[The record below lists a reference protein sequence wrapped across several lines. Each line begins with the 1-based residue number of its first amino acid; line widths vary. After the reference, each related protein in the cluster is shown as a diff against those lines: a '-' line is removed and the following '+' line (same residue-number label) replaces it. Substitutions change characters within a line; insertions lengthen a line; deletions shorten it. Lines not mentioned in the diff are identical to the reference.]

1 MDKKQLIESVR
12 NKYHALSSCLNE
24 RGRRIWAAVEADI
37 IGRGGITVVA
47 KATGISRT
55 TIHEG
60 LKKLK
65 SSDSATKQEYKGK
78 QRSDGGGR
86 NKFIDNNPEVKTDL
100 EALVESYTMGDP
112 ERPLKWTCKST
123 YKLAQELKTAGYK
136 SISQKTVYNLLV
148 KLGYSV
154 QSNRK
159 SKEGTSHPDRDA
171 QFQYIS
177 KMVTFF
183 QNNEN
188 PVISV
193 DTKKK
198 ENLGEYHNKGREW
211 SLKGNPTIVKGHDF
225 PDPNTGKAV
234 PYGVYDVLNNEGWV
248 SVGMS
253 HDTSEF
259 AVQSI
264 YNWWTHMGQEIYPN
278 ASQIL
283 ITADCGGSN
292 GYRVKLW
299 KVELQ
304 KLANKINCD
313 IQVCHFPPGTSKW
326 NKIEHRMFC
335 HISQNW
341 RGRPLTSRE
350 VVVNLISNTKTAK
363 GLIIKAELDKNTYTK
378 GIKVTKDMLEGVFIE
393 KDSFHGEWNY
403 KVKRK

>member
-1 MDKKQLIESVR
+1 MNKKQLIESVR
-12 NKYHALSSCLNE
+12 NKYCDLSDCLNE
-24 RGRRIWAAVEADI
+24 RGRRLWGAVEANT
-37 IGRGGITVVA
+37 IGRGGITIVA
-47 KATGISRT
+47 LATGLSRT

-60 LKKLK
+60 IKELQTNI
-65 SSDSATKQEYKGK
+65 SDEKQGYNKK
-78 QRSDGGGR
+78 QRVDGGGR
-86 NKFIDNNPEVKTDL
+86 NKFVENNPKVKANL
-100 EALVESYTMGDP
+100 EALLESYTSGDP
-112 ERPLKWTCKST
+112 ETPLKWTCKST
-123 YKLAQELKTAGYK
+123 YKLAQELKTSGYE

-148 KLGYSV
+148 ELGYSV

-171 QFQYIS
+171 QFQHIS
-177 KMVTFF
+177 KMVTLF
-183 QNNEN
+183 QEKQN

-198 ENLGEYHNKGREW
+198 ENLGEYHNKGQEW
-211 SLKGNPTIVKGHDF
+211 NLKGNPTIVKGHDF
-225 PDPNTGKAV
+225 PDATLGKAV
-234 PYGVYDVLNNEGWV
+234 PYGVYDILNNEGWV
-248 SVGMS
+248 SVGIS

-264 YNWWTHMGQEIYPN
+264 YNWWIHMGQKLYPK

-341 RGRPLTSRE
+341 RGRPLR
-350 VVVNLISNTKTAK
+350 
-363 GLIIKAELDKNTYTK
+363 
-378 GIKVTKDMLEGVFIE
+378 
-393 KDSFHGEWNY
+393 
-403 KVKRK
+403 R